1 MSNLSIYQQSE
12 LREAVMKLSVCLGHL
27 DRISSCDAVDDLE
40 DAEVIENE
48 RNRIEL
54 SLKNLQGLIND

>member
-1 MSNLSIYQQSE
+1 
-12 LREAVMKLSVCLGHL
+12 MKLSVCLGHL